1 MAPTNRKYLVQS
13 IFQGKFCSQMV
24 CQECGKAKNRIED
37 FYNLSL
43 EVQGKKSIDE
53 SLQDMIKGE
62 EISDYKCD
70 GC

>member
-1 MAPTNRKYLVQS
+1 
-13 IFQGKFCSQMV
+13 MV